1 MSKFSKRTVGPQV
14 SLIIVD
20 EVVHFTCIFHKLS
33 QLGYREEESSNASVV
48 CIGLEIWRDV
58 CQKVMIGNMADITE
72 RILSLHKNSPITS
85 RLERS
90 LPKSKYITSNQYS
103 STERRHF
110 ALNADSYTHFT
121 SPIRRY
127 FDIVVHRV
135 LFSETTEPLYD
146 DYEMEVRKTNV

>member
-1 MSKFSKRTVGPQV
+1 MSKFSKQIASPRV
-14 SLIIVD
+14 SLVNVGN
-20 EVVHFTCIFHKLS
+20 VVHFNCIFHIFS
-33 QLGYREEESSNASVV
+33 QLGYQEEELSYASVV
-48 CIGLEIWRDV
+48 CIDMEIWRDV
-58 CQKVMIGNMADITE
+58 CQKVMIGNIADITE
-72 RILSLHKNSPITS
+72 GILSLHKNSPITT
-85 RLERS
+85 RLQRN

-110 ALNADSYTHFT
+110 ALNADCYTHFT

-146 DYEMEVRKTNV
+146 DHEMEVRKTNV